1 MSDVD
6 PQMIDQIRNDMR
18 AGFAAFKKQ
27 AFTPMGAPGAP
38 QLAQDPNAMPPGG
51 APPAGAPPMDP
62 AAMGGMPPA
71 DPNAMPPGG
80 APPAGPEGGMPP
92 ADPNAAPPAGPEGGA
107 VPPELQQ
114 MLSDLAG
121 GVEGMSNT
129 MKEQQS
135 AIDQLAQRQLENE
148 KLIQELRQELKGPQ
162 PMAGAAPEAP
172 AAPATTEPP
181 AGPEAAAM

>member
-1 MSDVD
+1 
-6 PQMIDQIRNDMR
+6 MR

-27 AFTPMGAPGAP
+27 AFTPMGAPGGP

-51 APPAGAPPMDP
+51 APPMDPAAMGGMPPMDPAAMGGAPPMDP
-62 AAMGGMPPA
+62 AAMGGAPPMDPAAGGMPPA
-71 DPNAMPPGG
+71 GPEG
-80 APPAGPEGGMPP
+80 APPAGPDGG
-92 ADPNAAPPAGPEGGA
+92 AGA

-148 KLIQELRQELKGPQ
+148 KLIQELRQALKGPQ
-162 PMAGAAPEAP
+162 PMAE
-172 AAPATTEPP
+172 AAPATTEPA
-181 AGPEAAAM
+181 AGPAAAAM